1 MRSRRRKG
9 KPDGEAQVDWMAGHC
24 PSGTNLD
31 LPGSGWIRGD
41 LLELPAR
48 GQWSVVPENWGTATM
63 PCSKTI
69 KNTRYPVDDQRFKM
83 RYAS

>member
-48 GQWSVVPENWGTATM
+48 GQWVVVPENWGLQRCHAQK
-63 PCSKTI
+63 PSKTPATPLMI
-69 KNTRYPVDDQRFKM
+69 KDLR
-83 RYAS
+83 